1 MMFRQMI
8 TPAITRTT
16 IVLLAVAIMGSGIAL
31 AQEDD
36 QPKPAAEMTIAEIM
50 KEAHKAP
57 SRLLKKVT
65 DKKNEASDADKQRL
79 LDLYKS
85 MAAQTPPLG
94 DANEWKERTELL
106 VAAAGGI
113 VQGEEG
119 AKTQLKKA
127 TNCLKCHK
135 AHKGDD

>member
-1 MMFRQMI
+1 MRI
-8 TPAITRTT
+8 
-16 IVLLAVAIMGSGIAL
+16 S
-31 AQEDD
+31 
-36 QPKPAAEMTIAEIM
+36 IAEIM
-50 KEAHKAP
+50 KEAHKTP

-79 LDLYKS
+79 LDLYTS
-85 MAAQTPPLG
+85 MAAQSPPQG
-94 DANEWKERTELL
+94 DATEWKERTDLL

-113 VQGEEG
+113 VQGEED

-135 AHKGDD
+135 AHKGDDENAG